1 MKIILSSTNPSK
13 IKSVE
18 KALKDLAISNFN
30 ITSVKVNSGVSSKPL
45 NEEMLIGAKNRNI
58 ELKKYC
64 YNQHLDY
71 DYLISIEGGFEQ
83 EYDKYY
89 VISYVVIEG
98 KNQVEHVGK
107 TIGLEISKE
116 MYNYTKEGHSLN
128 ALIEELTSVE
138 RNKTLSGVAGFLSS
152 DLLLRQ
158 DIDYMAVLST
168 MNLFINEGKYQL
180 LNDKIKSITKDI

>member
-30 ITSVKVNSGVSSKPL
+30 ITSVKVNSSVSSKPL

>member
-18 KALKDLAISNFN
+18 KALNDLAISNFN
-30 ITSVKVNSGVSSKPL
+30 ITSVKVNSSVSSKPL